1 MLFYKGMPIFGIY
14 VDGGI
19 FCGPKLKAIEGPMQD
34 LTKAG
39 YNLELM
45 GDVKDYLGIS
55 FSSCLMAGLRC
66 PNQTLLIRS

>member
-1 MLFYKGMPIFGIY
+1 VFYKGVPIFGIY

-19 FCGPKLKAIEGPMQD
+19 FFGPKLKAIEGPMQD
-34 LTKAG
+34 LTNAG

-45 GDVKDYLGIS
+45 GDVKGYLGIS